1 MYAKLLLGILV
12 TVPLATADQCDPGP
26 PGDDDDTPPACGPEQ
41 VLVDGVC
48 AADIPQGWTRIEPG
62 GETICSRGTDYAFFV
77 RRGTVNKLVVGFDGG
92 GACWDTISC
101 SEQSPIF
108 SDSVTADDNPATMSD
123 GILDFKDPENPFSD
137 WYGVFVPYCT
147 GDIHWGDAVV
157 TYPATG
163 DYPEVTIYHKGFVNA
178 SAVMSWIYDHFA
190 APEVIFVTGVS
201 AGSYGS
207 LMFAPYLMDHYP
219 ESRAVQSGDSGA
231 GVITQ
236 EFLELGLTN
245 WNAVQNIPEFFTE
258 LHETPLSSLSLP
270 DVYIAAANYFPGQV
284 YSQYNTAYDEN
295 QQFYYEA
302 MGGNPGDWH
311 DLMVENISTIADSA
325 PTFRYFTNWGEL
337 HGVLPYPE
345 FYTYQTNGVRIRDWV
360 ADLAAG
366 VDVENVMC
374 TDCRTPE
381 YYEP

>member
-1 MYAKLLLGILV
+1 MDAKLFVGFLV
-12 TVPLATADQCDPGP
+12 TLPLATADQCDPGP
-26 PGDDDDTPPACGPEQ
+26 PDDEGTPPVCGPEQ
-41 VLVDGVC
+41 VLVDGAC

-62 GETICSRGTDYAFFV
+62 GDTICARGTPYAFYV
-77 RRGTVNKLVVGFDGG
+77 RRGRVNKLVVGFDGG

-108 SDSVTADDNPATMSD
+108 SDAVTASDDPATMSD
-123 GILDFKDPENPFSD
+123 GILDFTNRENPFRD

-163 DYPEVTIYHKGFVNA
+163 DYPEVTIQHKGFVNA
-178 SAVMSWIYDHFA
+178 STVMEWIYDHFD

-219 ESRAVQSGDSGA
+219 DARAVQVGDSGA

-245 WNAVQNIPEFFTE
+245 WNAVDNIPEFFTE
-258 LHETPLSSLSLP
+258 LHEAPLESLTLS
-270 DVYIAAANYFPGQV
+270 DVYIAAANYFPDQV
-284 YSQYNTAYDEN
+284 YAQYNTAYDEN
-295 QQFYYEA
+295 QEFYYVA
-302 MGGNPGDWH
+302 MGGNEEDWH
-311 DLMVENISTIADSA
+311 DLMLENIAAIEAGA
-325 PTFRYFTNWGEL
+325 PTFRYFINWGEL

-345 FYTYQTNGVRIRDWV
+345 FYTYQTNGVRVRDWI
-360 ADLAAG
+360 ADLAVG
-366 VDVENVMC
+366 RDVPSVMC
-374 TDCRTPE
+374 TDCTTPE